1 MKTGNPL
8 IYSALV
14 PVKSLDEAK
23 SRLATH
29 LTHTQR
35 AALMLDMLHH
45 VVCVLRQNETLA
57 NINIVSSDEHVLT
70 QVRAWGALALHEES
84 AGHNPALSSAAS
96 RLLAAGTDAL
106 LTISADLPLLQPQ
119 HIQDMIEQSRNHHIV
134 LASSQDKT
142 GTNAILVRP
151 PLAVPYVFGINSFQ
165 HYQQEAQQR
174 HLSTA
179 TYMSLGT
186 ALDID
191 TIDDIT
197 ALEQYEQSQQKK
209 LSISSCL

>member
-1 MKTGNPL
+1 L

-23 SRLATH
+23 SRLATY

-45 VVCVLRQNETLA
+45 VVCVLRQNVTLTS
-57 NINIVSSDEHVLT
+57 INVVSSDERVLT
-70 QVRAWGALALHEES
+70 QADAWGATALLEER
-84 AGHNPALSSAAS
+84 AGHNPALSAAAS
-96 RLLAAGTDAL
+96 RLLATGTDAL

-119 HIQDMIEQSRNHHIV
+119 HIQDMIEQSKSYDIV
-134 LASSQDKT
+134 LAASQDGT
-142 GTNAILVRP
+142 GTNSILVRP
-151 PLAVPYVFGINSFQ
+151 PLVVPYVFGINSFQ

-174 HLSTA
+174 YLT
-179 TYMSLGT
+179 TTRYMSPGT

-197 ALEQYEQSQQKK
+197 ALQQYEESQQKRP
-209 LSISSCL
+209 SITSCL